1 MSSLIE
7 PALKARTGR
16 VVASAFRPH
25 PLLRHAHQQTIA
37 PLLIRPTPQPALRIE
52 RLETPDGDFV
62 DLGWVGEHNVDGPIA
77 VLLHGLGGGFDS
89 KYLRGL
95 AMKLAAL
102 GWRAVMLQL
111 RGAGKEPNR
120 LPRCYHHGDTVDLRW
135 VWQRL
140 HAAEP
145 RTPIAAVGWSMG
157 GNILLRALSEEGE
170 QCPVRVAVAAS
181 VPFQLMECAQHL
193 NRGFARVYQS
203 HLLGGLKD
211 IVSRKHAF
219 RPLPDFIDVPRV
231 LQARSFIEFD
241 DAFTAPLNGF
251 GNAVDYYRL
260 TSCGPVL
267 RDIHTPTLIV
277 HALDD
282 PFMPAHIVP
291 GADALSPAV
300 TLEVSEHGG
309 HVGFIGR
316 GALGQPD
323 WWLER
328 RIAEHLQAA
337 LSRDAAPQN
346 VDEEPLAA

>member
-1 MSSLIE
+1 MSSSI
-7 PALKARTGR
+7 PAGHGR
-16 VVASAFRPH
+16 VVASRFRPH

-37 PLLIRPTPQPALRIE
+37 PMLIRPTPRPNIRVE

-62 DLGWVGEHNVDGPIA
+62 DLGWVGEHNHGGPIA

-95 AMKLAAL
+95 SMRLESF

-140 HAAEP
+140 HTAEP

-170 QCPVRVAVAAS
+170 QCPVSVAVAAS
-181 VPFQLMECAQHL
+181 VPFRLRECAEQL
-193 NRGFARVYQS
+193 NRGFSRVYQR
-203 HLLGGLKD
+203 HLLGGLKQ

-219 RPLPDFIDVPRV
+219 RPLPPEIDVQRV
-231 LQARSFIEFD
+231 LNARSFIEFD

-251 GNAVDYYRL
+251 GDAANYYAR
-260 TSCGPVL
+260 TSCGAVL
-267 RDIHTPTLIV
+267 GEIRTPTLIV

-282 PFMPAHIVP
+282 PFMTSEIVP
-291 GADALSPAV
+291 AAEALSSSV
-300 TLEVSEHGG
+300 TLEMSEHGG

-316 GALGQPD
+316 RALGQPD

-328 RIAEHLQAA
+328 RIAAHLQAA
-337 LSRDAAPQN
+337 LSRDPWQGD
-346 VDEEPLAA
+346 VDEAPLTA

>member
-1 MSSLIE
+1 MSSSIE
-7 PALKARTGR
+7 AATGR

-25 PLLRHAHQQTIA
+25 PLLRNAHQQTIA
-37 PLLIRPTPQPALRIE
+37 PLLIRATPQPRIRVE

-62 DLGWVGEHNVDGPIA
+62 DLGWVGEQNRDGPIA

-95 AMKLAAL
+95 AMRLESL

-145 RTPIAAVGWSMG
+145 HTPIAAVGWSMG

-170 QCPVRVAVAAS
+170 NCPVRTAVAAS
-181 VPFQLMECAQHL
+181 VPFQLLDCAEHL
-193 NRGFARVYQS
+193 NRGFARVYQR

-211 IVSRKHAF
+211 IVRRKQAY
-219 RPLPDFIDVPRV
+219 RPLPAEIDVQRV
-231 LQARSFIEFD
+231 LNARSFIEFD

-251 GNAVDYYRL
+251 GNALNYYAR
-260 TSCGPVL
+260 TSCGAVL
-267 RDIHTPTLIV
+267 GEIHTPTLIV

-282 PFMPAHIVP
+282 PFMQRDIVP
-291 GADALSPAV
+291 AAAALSSSV
-300 TLEVSEHGG
+300 TLELAEHGG

-316 GALGQPD
+316 GPLGQPD

-328 RIAEHLQAA
+328 HIAGHLQAA
-337 LSRDAAPQN
+337 LGRDASPQN
-346 VDEEPLAA
+346 VDQEPLIA

>member
-1 MSSLIE
+1 MSPSLAPPSETGI
-7 PALKARTGR
+7 GR
-16 VVASAFRPH
+16 VLQSGFRPH

-37 PLLIRPTPQPALRIE
+37 PMLIRPTPQPAIRVE
-52 RLETPDGDFV
+52 RLQTPDGDFV
-62 DLGWVGEHNVDGPIA
+62 DLGWVGEQNRDGPIA

-95 AMKLAAL
+95 AMKLDAL

-145 RTPIAAVGWSMG
+145 YTPIAAVGWSMG
-157 GNILLRALSEEGE
+157 GNILLRALAEEGE
-170 QCPVRVAVAAS
+170 HCPVSVAVAAS
-181 VPFQLMECAQHL
+181 VPFRLLECAERL
-193 NRGFARVYQS
+193 NRGFSRVYQR
-203 HLLGGLKD
+203 HLLSGLKD
-211 IVSRKHAF
+211 IVRRKQAF

-231 LQARSFIEFD
+231 LSARSFIEFD

-251 GNAVDYYRL
+251 GDALNYYAR
-260 TSCGPVL
+260 TSCGAVL
-267 RDIHTPTLIV
+267 GDIRKPTLIV

-282 PFMPAHIVP
+282 PFMQRDSVP
-291 GADALSPAV
+291 GAAALAASV
-300 TLEVSEHGG
+300 TLELSEHGG

-316 GALGQPD
+316 DGFGRPD

-328 RIAEHLQAA
+328 RIADQLQAA
-337 LSRDAAPQN
+337 LGRDASRG
-346 VDEEPLAA
+346 PLS